1 MCFLSR
7 MKTREK
13 KGENKVE
20 NLEKENQKLRGNLSS
35 VSVELSDKTK
45 ENKKLADK
53 IEVTEKQ
60 HEKVKNDKR
69 LVFIPKRQK

>member
-1 MCFLSR
+1 

-35 VSVELSDKTK
+35 VNTELSNKTK

-53 IEVTEKQ
+53 IEATEKK
-60 HEKVKNDKR
+60 HEKVKEITEKKG
-69 LVFIPKRQK
+69 LCFSPLALY

>member
-1 MCFLSR
+1 

-35 VSVELSDKTK
+35 VNTELSNKTK

-53 IEVTEKQ
+53 IEATEKK
-60 HEKVKNDKR
+60 HEKVKEIR
-69 LVFIPKRQK
+69 E